1 MWDLFEKPWSS
12 NFAKH
17 FACFSLFMVLIS
29 TVTFVASTA
38 EEFQASLKFTN
49 LSSLILHIR
58 KMRLAIL
65 NILLV

>member
-1 MWDLFEKPWSS
+1 MWDLFEKPWTS

-38 EEFQASLKFTN
+38 EQFQASFE
-49 LSSLILHIR
+49 LIMNH
-58 KMRLAIL
+58 KMFEFLEE
-65 NILLV
+65 